1 VIPGF
6 LTEPHSLIQSDSNA
20 VLNQVDPTA
29 ILDRRGWHTAA
40 KQCCHE
46 QVEVIT
52 YQWASQSAI
61 NLLAQTLG
69 RLLPNI
75 RSLSNLNL
83 HLVEVARDIYQAW
96 YKAVQECDAKVQELS
111 DYYQELGTKGEVY
124 VLGHSLGA
132 RLAIKAL
139 DHLSTHTMTNLPKV
153 SGWAPALNAD
163 DTDWLSLN
171 QLTNPPEILFS
182 EYDRV
187 LKMIYPL
194 GQDAHLTTPIH
205 QFLNIVTNTL
215 KQDERKKAVGLIGPP
230 QECHSL
236 LAISLNL
243 NDKKMSHL
251 GYLPYADY
259 LFEKSTYL
267 SHLRTDQPS

>member
-6 LTEPHSLIQSDSNA
+6 LTEPHSLIQSDTNA
-20 VLNQVDPTA
+20 VLSQVDPTA

-40 KQCCHE
+40 KMCCHE

-75 RSLSNLNL
+75 RRPSNLNL
-83 HLVEVARDIYQAW
+83 HLVKVAKDIYQAW
-96 YKAVQECDAKVQELS
+96 YNAIKECDAKVQELS
-111 DYYQELGTKGEVY
+111 TYYQELGTQGEVY

-139 DHLSTHTMTNLPKV
+139 DHLSTHTTDNLPKV

-163 DTDWLSLN
+163 DADWMSLD
-171 QLTNPPEILFS
+171 QLMNPPEILFS
-182 EYDRV
+182 EYDLV

-205 QFLNIVTNTL
+205 QLINIVTTTL

-230 QECHSL
+230 QECYSL
-236 LAISLNL
+236 LEIALNL
-243 NDKKMSHL
+243 NEKKMSHL
-251 GYLPYADY
+251 GYLPCSDY
-259 LFEKSTYL
+259 LFKKSTYL
-267 SHLRTDQPS
+267 SSLRTDQSL